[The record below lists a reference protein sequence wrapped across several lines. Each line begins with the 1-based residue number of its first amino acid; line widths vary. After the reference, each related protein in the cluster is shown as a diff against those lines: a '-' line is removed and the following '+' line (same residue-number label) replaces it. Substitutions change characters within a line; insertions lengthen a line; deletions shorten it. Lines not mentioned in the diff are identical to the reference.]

1 MVKEILFF
9 NFSIII
15 VDLNFLSN
23 KKDEQINI

>member
-23 KKDEQINI
+23 KKDEQINK